1 MVGFLVVVGFV
12 RFWPD
17 PLPCYVPFR
26 HMVVPI
32 QAACV
37 GASARQTASHGA
49 LRRRLGRYRRTSKAT
64 SRCLPPA
71 RASWPAEEVRPA
83 LTLVPVSRS
92 SLRQPPSPAVA
103 EVLVMHSPGGWRL
116 DIPAT
121 LPLPVLSQ
129 LLRALS

>member
-1 MVGFLVVVGFV
+1 MAMATANPSKQS
-12 RFWPD
+12 FWQHH
-17 PLPCYVPFR
+17 LQSWQTSG
-26 HMVVPI
+26 I
-32 QAACV
+32 SQAAYCNHHQLKIATF
-37 GASARQTASHGA
+37 GYW
-49 LRRRLGRYRRTSKAT
+49 RRKL
-64 SRCLPPA
+64 A